1 MSSLAIDLIIWVLL
15 FVGVGFGLISLIG
28 LLLFPD
34 TRSRMYT
41 AIRAGQ
47 ISIGATGLAVLIYG
61 INALQTYGENP
72 YLTLL
77 LHTLLLV
84 AVVAVGNN
92 VVSSILLKKT
102 RPISC
107 IPVNKVKSSKGGD
120 KK

>member
-1 MSSLAIDLIIWVLL
+1 MSSLAIDLIIWLL
-15 FVGVGFGLISLIG
+15 LLGGVGFGVISLIG

-41 AIRAGQ
+41 AIRAGL
-47 ISIGATGLAVLIYG
+47 ISFGATGLAALIYG
-61 INALQTYGENP
+61 LNALQTTGESQ

-84 AVVAVGNN
+84 AVVAIGNY
-92 VVSSILLKKT
+92 VVSGTILEKT
-102 RPISC
+102 RPISG
-107 IPVNKVKSSKGGD
+107 IPAPKEKTRKGGD